1 MRRDMSKEV
10 KLDDTIVC
18 MIGLGYV
25 GLPLAKAFS
34 RCLKVIGF
42 DANSEKVRE
51 LRSHNQSDNLIITDD
66 PRQISAADFAI
77 IAVPT
82 PVTKSKEPDLSY
94 VTSAVRTISQHM
106 KAGCTVVLESTVY
119 PGVTEE
125 VVKPILDESGL
136 RCGQE
141 YRIAYSP
148 ERINPGDTEHDVDKV
163 TKVVGGMDSETTELV
178 ARLYSK
184 ICPKVF
190 KAKDIRTAEAAK
202 VIENVQRDLNIAL
215 VNELCV
221 IFDRM
226 GLNTNDVLDAAAT
239 KWNFNRF
246 SPGMVGGHCIPVDP
260 YYLVYKARELGYH
273 SQVILAGRAMND
285 YMPKHV
291 AQMAIKGL
299 NDVGKKIKGSMVLI
313 MGLAY
318 KENVADDREA
328 PAQGMIREFREY
340 GVEPYGY
347 DPLLSNIEK
356 GFGIRVVSDLKKLK
370 GVDCIVLTVK
380 HDVFS
385 RVTLREL
392 KAIMN
397 DNPVLIDIKGFYD
410 RQQAQELGFYYRQL

>member
-370 GVDCIVLTVK
+370 GVDCIVLTIK

-385 RVTLREL
+385 WVTLREL